1 MLGFRRRNDSS
12 PSLVQLV
19 KELVSDAL
27 RLVRVE
33 IDLVKARFSRTL
45 KQAGI
50 AAGVLLAA
58 ALVAGLGAVGL
69 LVAAGIA
76 LAIALP
82 GWAAALI
89 VAGAL
94 VVGGA
99 TAGVLGVRLLRA
111 AMQARTHGPPDIET
125 ELQETRYRLEAELEA
140 ITSKLDP
147 RHRSHTVAQPAG
159 TNGSAADQTLRT
171 PR

>member
-1 MLGFRRRNDSS
+1 MFFRRRHDNS
-12 PSLVQLV
+12 PSLVQLARDV
-19 KELVSDAL
+19 VSDAL

-33 IDLVKARFSRTL
+33 IDLVKARFSRML

-50 AAGVLLAA
+50 AAGILLAA
-58 ALVAGLGAVGL
+58 ALVAGLGGIGL

-76 LAIALP
+76 LAIVLP
-82 GWAAALI
+82 AWAAALI

-94 VVGGA
+94 LLGGA
-99 TAGVLGVRLLRA
+99 ATGMLGVRLLRA
-111 AMQARTHGPPDIET
+111 AMQARIHGPVDIET
-125 ELQETRYRLEAELEA
+125 ERQETRYRLEAELEA

-147 RHRSHTVAQPAG
+147 RHHPHEAEPPSG
-159 TNGSAADQTLRT
+159 TNGHAARTLRS

>member
-1 MLGFRRRNDSS
+1 MPFWRKHDNS
-12 PSLVQLV
+12 PSLVQLA
-19 KELVSDAL
+19 KDLVSDAL

-33 IDLVKARFSRTL
+33 IDLAKARFSRML

-50 AAGVLLAA
+50 AVGILLAA
-58 ALVAGLGAVGL
+58 ALVAGLGAIGL

-76 LAIALP
+76 LAIVLP
-82 GWAAALI
+82 AWAAALI
-89 VAGAL
+89 VAGMLLA
-94 VVGGA
+94 GGA
-99 TAGVLGVRLLRA
+99 TTAVLGIGLLRA
-111 AMQARTHGPPDIET
+111 AMRARTHGPAEIET

-147 RHRSHTVAQPAG
+147 RHRSHTSEAPVAG
-159 TNGSAADQTLRT
+159 TNGHTAQTLRT

>member
-1 MLGFRRRNDSS
+1 MFFKRRHDNS

-19 KELVSDAL
+19 KDVVADAL

-33 IDLVKARFSRTL
+33 IDLVKARFSRML

-50 AAGVLLAA
+50 AAGILLAA
-58 ALVAGLGAVGL
+58 AMVAGLGGIGL
-69 LVAAGIA
+69 LVAVGIA
-76 LAIALP
+76 LAIVLP
-82 GWAAALI
+82 AWAAALI

-94 VVGGA
+94 LLGGA
-99 TAGVLGVRLLRA
+99 ATGMVGVRLLRA
-111 AMQARTHGPPDIET
+111 AMQARVHGPVDIET

-147 RHRSHTVAQPAG
+147 RHHSHGAEPPSG
-159 TNGSAADQTLRT
+159 TNGHVAQTLRF